1 MLLRAAQMSVKA
13 GDGTPLHGA
22 CKMNADFSKIEF
34 LSKEHPVVALAKDYY
49 GRTPVSILWNNLP
62 EINQAEFSNVIF
74 SAREEKILLETCRI
88 GGARQNS
95 CCGVALGL
103 RSNGMIANED
113 VYMRSLP

>member
-1 MLLRAAQMSVKA
+1 MLLRAAQMSVKG

-34 LSKEHPVVALAKDYY
+34 LSKEHPVAALAKDYC

-74 SAREEKILLETCRI
+74 SARGREDLVEDLQDWWRKTELLLRCS
-88 GGARQNS
+88 ARLTLKRYD
-95 CCGVALGL
+95 CK
-103 RSNGMIANED
+103 
-113 VYMRSLP
+113 